1 MDKKILKKNDV
12 IKILK
17 SFKLR
22 KLNCEKINLK
32 NINNRILSKNII
44 SSINVPP
51 FKNSA
56 VDGFAIR
63 GTDINSNK
71 RYKVSVKILAG
82 DNRKVVLKK
91 NQAARIFTG
100 AKMPINAD
108 TVVMQE
114 NAVFNNDEVYFT
126 KKPKIKENCR
136 LAGEDIN
143 KNKLLFHKGKI
154 IKINTQSILAAA
166 GINYINVYK
175 KLSIGYFTSGN
186 ELKNPT
192 KKLTGSQ
199 INNSNRFSLSSLIQD
214 TGMKNNNLGNLKD
227 NFKNI
232 ENSILNAASKFD
244 AIITTGGASVGEED
258 HIVKVLKKIGKII
271 FWKIAIKP
279 GRPLALGVVNNKPVI
294 CLPGNPVSVFLLY
307 SMLIKPFLL
316 KLSGAKW
323 QEPNYF
329 PAKINF
335 KLKKKTARMEW
346 LRVNIEKN
354 VNTELTLSKYP
365 RQGSGILSS
374 IAFSDGIIE
383 IPERKSELKPGD
395 VFKFYPFDSLY

>member
-199 INNSNRFSLSSLIQD
+199 INTLGPLIHKFQD
-214 TGMKNNNLGNLKD
+214 EHQGTLNEYSFLATYILMYINN
-227 NFKNI
+227 
-232 ENSILNAASKFD
+232 
-244 AIITTGGASVGEED
+244 
-258 HIVKVLKKIGKII
+258 
-271 FWKIAIKP
+271 IKP
-279 GRPLALGVVNNKPVI
+279 
-294 CLPGNPVSVFLLY
+294 
-307 SMLIKPFLL
+307 
-316 KLSGAKW
+316 
-323 QEPNYF
+323 
-329 PAKINF
+329 
-335 KLKKKTARMEW
+335 
-346 LRVNIEKN
+346 
-354 VNTELTLSKYP
+354 
-365 RQGSGILSS
+365 
-374 IAFSDGIIE
+374 
-383 IPERKSELKPGD
+383 
-395 VFKFYPFDSLY
+395 